1 MTFENAAVEAGVAS
15 APAEYVVNWSE
26 FDNTRGLATPIGDT
40 NAATTSVAAPA
51 PLPSGS
57 GTYIRVSIAA
67 KGGPESWAE
76 PAHAYFR
83 RDTSGWTLVGFE
95 RVPGGNPPGTKGASA
110 RTN

>member
-1 MTFENAAVEAGVAS
+1 
-15 APAEYVVNWSE
+15 VVNWAQ
-26 FDNTRGLATPIGDT
+26 FDNTCGVATPIADT
-40 NAATTSVAAPA
+40 STATASVASSA
-51 PLPSGS
+51 PLPSAA

-83 RDTSGWTLVGFE
+83 RDASGWTLVGFE
-95 RVPGGNPPGTKGASA
+95 RVPGGNPPGSKGASN